1 MSEMKIEGKLREVL
15 DLESG
20 ISDKGAWQKQ
30 GFVIE
35 TIERYPKMLYITAF
49 GKTLE
54 HLSNCKVDGGISI
67 DVNIESRKPN
77 DKWFTNITAWRIVG
91 EDKEA
96 DQVKLDEVEADG
108 LPF

>member
-1 MSEMKIEGKLREVL
+1 MNIEGILKEIL

-20 ISDKGAWQKQ
+20 TSEKGAWKKQ

-35 TIERYPKMLYITAF
+35 TIEKYPKMLYITAF

-54 HLSNCKVDGGISI
+54 HLNNCKIDGAVTV

-77 DKWFTNITAWRIVG
+77 DRWFTNITAWRIVG
-91 EDKEA
+91 EDKVE
-96 DQVKLDEVEADG
+96 DGQVLEYADG

>member
-1 MSEMKIEGKLREVL
+1 MKIEGRLKEILG
-15 DLESG
+15 LESG

-49 GKTLE
+49 GKILE
-54 HLSNCKVDGGISI
+54 HLNNCKVDSVISV
-67 DVNIESRKPN
+67 DVNIESRKPA
-77 DKWFTNITAWRIVG
+77 DTWFTNITAWRIVG

-96 DQVKLDEVEADG
+96 DQVKFNEVEADG